1 MSSPRL
7 IYPTHIREAM
17 DTINAHPSLKFLAV
31 AGAAGLATLACFY
44 LMFFLIANELDG
56 PQVVEPVAQIAPEIA
71 ERLEE
76 ERPEPQRQKPEK
88 IMPID
93 PPPDPAADPVN
104 RSSWVELSAERPTFG
119 SIADLLGP
127 TDIQLELDA
136 PHSELFAVNVV
147 QPIYPLSAAMR
158 EIEGFVVVEFSV
170 RENGTVSNPIVVQS
184 EPEVLFDE
192 AALNAVSKFKF
203 KPREVGG
210 DLVRA
215 DNIRLKFSFNLES
228 LYALPEN

>member
-1 MSSPRL
+1 
-7 IYPTHIREAM
+7 M

-31 AGAAGLATLACFY
+31 ACAAGLATLACFY
-44 LMFFLIANELDG
+44 LMFFLIANELNG
-56 PQVVEPVAQIAPEIA
+56 SKVAEPVAQITPEIA
-71 ERLEE
+71 EALEE
-76 ERPEPQRQKPEK
+76 ERPEPQRQKPERM
-88 IMPID
+88 MPID
-93 PPPDPAADPVN
+93 PPPDPTADPIN
-104 RSSWVELSAERPTFG
+104 KNAWVALKAERPTFG

-127 TDIQLELDA
+127 TDIQLELEA
-136 PHSELFAVNVV
+136 PHSELFALNVV

-170 RENGTVSNPIVVQS
+170 RENGTVSNPVVVQS

-192 AALNAVSKFKF
+192 AALNAVAKFKF

-215 DNIRLKFSFNLES
+215 NNIRLKFSFNLES
-228 LYALPEN
+228 LYAVPENQ

>member
-1 MSSPRL
+1 
-7 IYPTHIREAM
+7 M

-93 PPPDPAADPVN
+93 PPPDPAADPIN
-104 RSSWVELSAERPTFG
+104 RTSWVELSAERPTFG

>member
-1 MSSPRL
+1 
-7 IYPTHIREAM
+7 M